1 MIYRFNVGWVAA
13 RFYQVTFMRRMMLS
27 FASWFLTAA
36 TIPPCYARP
45 TNLSVVL
52 AKGPYSLTCQ
62 QGRQLIRDVQAIYAR
77 ENIKLNLRRFRCIAN
92 PKKSR
97 DRLTGYGI
105 DNTHWWWDE
114 EYFVGKNYRPRWIH
128 HAILPPIQ
136 HDNSLWLAGQ
146 AYQSCISGHKVSTSN
161 ATIVSA
167 LGEPRYRH
175 SVIAAAHE
183 IGHSLGADHDNSLP
197 ATIMHGAALQYVN
210 LWNNWLP
217 ISQATL
223 TTIRQC
229 NRGR

>member
-1 MIYRFNVGWVAA
+1 
-13 RFYQVTFMRRMMLS
+13 MMLS

-36 TIPPCYARP
+36 TIPSCYARP
-45 TNLSVVL
+45 IKLHAVV
-52 AKGPYSLTCQ
+52 AKGPNSVTCQ
-62 QGRQLIRDVQAIYAR
+62 QGRRLIRDVQAIFKR
-77 ENIKLNLRRFRCIAN
+77 DDINISLRRFQCIPN
-92 PKKSR
+92 PKRSK

-114 EYFVGKNYRPRWIH
+114 EYFIGKNYRKGWLH

-136 HDNSLWLAGQ
+136 HDNSLWIAGQ
-146 AYQSCISGHKVSTSN
+146 AYQSCNKYGHKISTSN

-183 IGHSLGADHDNSLP
+183 IGHSLGADHDDSLP

-229 NRGR
+229 NKGR